1 MSSETSLRS
10 QLELPNDQQIDVLA
24 AILDNENEQA
34 TSARS
39 MSTEPQEVLEKH
51 PGITPFK
58 DLVSKASEIVL
69 ARNGNEI
76 AQYLRSILENKNDY
90 LNHRDEAVSLSIAL
104 NISQYIAPRFRALPP
119 SPK

>member
-39 MSTEPQEVLEKH
+39 MSTEPQEVLEN
-51 PGITPFK
+51 PPV
-58 DLVSKASEIVL
+58 LLLLEI
-69 ARNGNEI
+69 
-76 AQYLRSILENKNDY
+76 S
-90 LNHRDEAVSLSIAL
+90 
-104 NISQYIAPRFRALPP
+104 F
-119 SPK
+119 